1 MNKYMHLFF
10 HLLIMS
16 IALWVS
22 PAGSSLSNAIPMSMV
37 TGLAI
42 GGVPAIIL
50 LILLI
55 SSKDIILS
63 SGYQDDTNVGFLN
76 IMILP
81 LLIVFTSIVI
91 FKIIE
96 IV

>member
-1 MNKYMHLFF
+1 
-10 HLLIMS
+10 MS
-16 IALWVS
+16 IVLWVS
-22 PAGSSLSNAIPMSMV
+22 PAGSTLSNAIPMDIV

-55 SSKDIILS
+55 SSKDILLS
-63 SGYQDDTNVGFLN
+63 SKYRNDENAGFLN

>member
-1 MNKYMHLFF
+1 MNKYIDSIF
-10 HLLIMS
+10 HLLLMS
-16 IALWVS
+16 ILFWVCPVDCS
-22 PAGSSLSNAIPMSMV
+22 VSNAIPMTMV

-55 SSKDIILS
+55 SSKEIIFS
-63 SGYQDDTNVGFLN
+63 SSYDKKNVGFN

-96 IV
+96 IM

>member
-1 MNKYMHLFF
+1 
-10 HLLIMS
+10 MS
-16 IALWVS
+16 IVLWVS
-22 PAGSSLSNAIPMSMV
+22 SAGSLLSNTIPISMV

-63 SGYQDDTNVGFLN
+63 SKYKDDVNVDFLN

-91 FKIIE
+91 FKIVMI
-96 IV
+96 I

>member
-1 MNKYMHLFF
+1 
-10 HLLIMS
+10 MS
-16 IALWVS
+16 ILLWDCPVDCS
-22 PAGSSLSNAIPMSMV
+22 VSNAIPMTMV

-55 SSKDIILS
+55 SSKEIILS
-63 SGYQDDTNVGFLN
+63 SSYDKKNVGFFN

-81 LLIVFTSIVI
+81 LIIVFTSIVI

-96 IV
+96 IM

>member
-1 MNKYMHLFF
+1 MNKYIHLFF

-16 IALWVS
+16 IVLWVS
-22 PAGSSLSNAIPMSMV
+22 SAGSLLSNTIPISMV

-63 SGYQDDTNVGFLN
+63 SKYKDDVNVDFLN

-91 FKIIE
+91 FKIVMI
-96 IV
+96 I

>member
-1 MNKYMHLFF
+1 MNKYMCLFF
-10 HLLIMS
+10 HLLIVS
-16 IALWVS
+16 IVLWAY

-63 SGYQDDTNVGFLN
+63 SKYKDDTNADFLN

-96 IV
+96 IM

>member
-1 MNKYMHLFF
+1 MDKYMHLFF
-10 HLLIMS
+10 HLSIMP
-16 IALWVS
+16 ITLWFS
-22 PAGSSLSNAIPMSMV
+22 PAGGSLSNTIPMNMV

-42 GGVPAIIL
+42 GGASAIIL

-63 SGYQDDTNVGFLN
+63 SKYGDNADVDFLN

-81 LLIVFTSIVI
+81 LFIVFTSIVI
-91 FKIIE
+91 FKIIK
-96 IV
+96 II

>member
-1 MNKYMHLFF
+1 MNKYIDSIF

-16 IALWVS
+16 ILFWVCPVDCS
-22 PAGSSLSNAIPMSMV
+22 VSNAIPMTMF

-55 SSKDIILS
+55 SSKEIILS
-63 SGYQDDTNVGFLN
+63 STYDKKNVGYFD

-96 IV
+96 IM